1 MDLKFSVV
9 ITTTANKAEAD
20 KLARLLLSQ
29 RLAACIQVTQIASYY
44 TWDGAVN
51 VDDEQMLM
59 IKCPA
64 ANFPEIEQC
73 IKANHSYEIP
83 EIIQLPI
90 EAGSADYL
98 NWISNVTK

>member
-1 MDLKFSVV
+1 MDAKFSVI
-9 ITTTANKAEAD
+9 ITTVENRAAAD
-20 KLARLLLSQ
+20 KLARLLLAQ
-29 RLAACIQVTQIASYY
+29 RLAACIQVTSIASYY
-44 TWDGAVN
+44 TWNDEVN
-51 VDDEQMLM
+51 VDDEQMLT

-64 ANFPEIEQC
+64 NNFLEIEQC

-83 EIIQLPI
+83 EIIQLSI

>member
-1 MDLKFSVV
+1 MDVKFSVV
-9 ITTTANKAEAD
+9 ITTIGSRAAAD

-29 RLAACIQVTQIASYY
+29 RLAACIQVMPIASYY
-44 TWDGAVN
+44 TWNGEIN

-64 ANFPEIEQC
+64 SSFPEIEQC

-83 EIIQLPI
+83 EIIQLSI

>member
-1 MDLKFSVV
+1 MDVKFSVV
-9 ITTTANKAEAD
+9 ITTIGSRAAAD

-29 RLAACIQVTQIASYY
+29 RLAACIQVIPIASYY
-44 TWDGAVN
+44 TWKGEIN
-51 VDDEQMLM
+51 IDDEQLLL

-64 ANFPEIEQC
+64 SNFPEIEQC
-73 IKANHSYEIP
+73 IKADRSYEIP
-83 EIIQLPI
+83 EIIQLSI

>member
-1 MDLKFSVV
+1 MDVRFSVV
-9 ITTTANKAEAD
+9 ITTVGSRDAAD

-29 RLAACIQVTQIASYY
+29 RLAACIQVTPIASYY
-44 TWDGAVN
+44 TWNGEVN
-51 VDDEQMLM
+51 VDDEHMLT

-64 ANFPEIEQC
+64 SNFAEIEQY

-83 EIIQLPI
+83 EIIQLSI